1 MSNLSNN
8 QKFMPNQKGFSRI
21 AIIIIVLIL
30 IGGAYF
36 VFSKKDENVIV
47 QNAKNQ
53 NSQSGNS
60 STDQLSTDNWKTYNK
75 YGFEFKH
82 PSEWIT
88 SKDDSIIK
96 YHWYLTDDLLFFSPN
111 RKSPKDSLV
120 MAFSLS
126 DNSKNNY
133 TIDSLA
139 ACSNPEDSEAR
150 FIGECKDVLI
160 NGVSYKKFI
169 SKVSASEVGGL
180 PIALDQKYVTVV
192 TVYDN
197 KSLVV
202 SAKINDERLL
212 NENVILSKFDSILP
226 TFKFT
231 KQLEQPVSKL
241 KKNND

>member
-1 MSNLSNN
+1 MS
-8 QKFMPNQKGFSRI
+8 NQKGFSKV
-21 AIIIIVLIL
+21 AIIIIALIV

-36 VFSKKDENVIV
+36 VFSKKSGNISIQDTE
-47 QNAKNQ
+47 NQ
-53 NSQSGNS
+53 NSQSNNS
-60 STDQLSTDNWKTYNK
+60 SADQLSTENWKTYNK

-96 YHWYLTDDLLFFSPN
+96 YHWYLTDDLLLFSPN
-111 RKSPKDSLV
+111 RESPIDSLV
-120 MAFSLS
+120 MVFSLS
-126 DNSKNNY
+126 DNSKSNY
-133 TIDSLA
+133 TIESLA

-169 SKVSASEVGGL
+169 SKGSASEVGGV
-180 PIALDQKYVTVV
+180 PIVLDQKYITVV

-231 KQLEQPVSKL
+231 KQLEQPTSKL
-241 KKNND
+241 KKSND

>member
-1 MSNLSNN
+1 M
-8 QKFMPNQKGFSRI
+8 FNQKGFSKI

-30 IGGAYF
+30 IGGACF
-36 VFSKKDENVIV
+36 VFSKKDRSISI
-47 QNAKNQ
+47 QDTKNQ
-53 NSQSGNS
+53 NSQSSNS
-60 STDQLSTDNWKTYNK
+60 SADQLSTDNWKTYNK

-82 PSEWIT
+82 PPIWIT

-111 RKSPKDSLV
+111 RKSPKDSLI
-120 MAFSLS
+120 MSFSLS

-139 ACSNPEDSEAR
+139 ACSNPEDSEDR
-150 FIGECKDVLI
+150 FIVECKDVLI
-160 NGVSYKKFI
+160 NGVPYKKFI
-169 SKVSASEVGGL
+169 SKSSASEVGGV
-180 PIALDQKYVTVV
+180 PIILDQKQVTVV

-197 KSLVV
+197 KSLIV

-212 NENVILSKFDSILP
+212 NENVILSKFDSILS
-226 TFKFT
+226 TFKFI

-241 KKNND
+241 KKSND